1 MKNPERTVHLRR
13 FCVALK
19 TPLREEEIIQY
30 VTLEKSQ
37 LQAAQLVGESSKELL
52 QRVAAANG
60 AQLAGVIGKA
70 EKRTV
75 ALDLDK
81 LWRQG
86 QAE

>member
-1 MKNPERTVHLRR
+1 M
-13 FCVALK
+13 
-19 TPLREEEIIQY
+19 
-30 VTLEKSQ
+30 
-37 LQAAQLVGESSKELL
+37 GESSKELL